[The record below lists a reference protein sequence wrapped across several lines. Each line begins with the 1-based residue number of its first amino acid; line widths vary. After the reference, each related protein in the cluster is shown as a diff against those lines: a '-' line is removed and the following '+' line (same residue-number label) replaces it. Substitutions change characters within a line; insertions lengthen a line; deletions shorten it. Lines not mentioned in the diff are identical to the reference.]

1 MVCDV
6 IQLNWQASISEK
18 NFFFFKYTAQFEKIT
33 IPNLCI
39 QYMMYLTVFNI
50 ILIRM
55 ILFMLKQPVNK
66 RLVNPVNVSENE
78 TELVYLNNLIHPK
91 SKQYLNL

>member
-1 MVCDV
+1 
-6 IQLNWQASISEK
+6 
-18 NFFFFKYTAQFEKIT
+18 
-33 IPNLCI
+33 
-39 QYMMYLTVFNI
+39 MMYLTVFNI

-66 RLVNPVNVSENE
+66 RLVNPVNASENE

>member
-1 MVCDV
+1 
-6 IQLNWQASISEK
+6 
-18 NFFFFKYTAQFEKIT
+18 
-33 IPNLCI
+33 
-39 QYMMYLTVFNI
+39 
-50 ILIRM
+50 M

>member
-1 MVCDV
+1 
-6 IQLNWQASISEK
+6 
-18 NFFFFKYTAQFEKIT
+18 
-33 IPNLCI
+33 
-39 QYMMYLTVFNI
+39 MMYLTVFNI

-78 TELVYLNNLIHPK
+78 IELVYLNNLIHPK